1 MSRRTLRMAS
11 VVTLVLFGGD
21 AGRKAEAAGPFP
33 VRAERLSS
41 PGRSAA
47 SEDSGEALVL
57 NPANLGFI
65 KAPELRWTGIRCPDT
80 AHVGCGHA
88 IDLSA
93 PLPFGFGTG
102 LRIDHVMPPEGPK
115 GVGFPFGGYN
125 YTWLTWGL
133 GFHTSKRFSIGA
145 TMQWSYSP
153 LSYTDSLLGISIGSS
168 YRPNPYL
175 GFALAVNDLNRS
187 GGPASALSILD
198 RSYMGAIA
206 IRPTGK
212 RAFEIG
218 LEARYYEA
226 PDRVHP
232 RATLGFD
239 IPGVGRAR
247 GDVEFDQL
255 EKASQ
260 TNVIGTAG
268 LELALGGLTAG
279 GGALFGNGLGG
290 DNVGEYITASISSQ
304 SQPGLPGRTHAV
316 WMRIEKTPGARS
328 HVHLLQRLWRLSERK
343 DVAAVTLAIR
353 AEPAG
358 SFAHAEE
365 LADAFRVLRARGKK
379 VICSFEDA
387 GPKGIYACASADR
400 VVINPSGG
408 VRYAGIRTSFIYLAG
423 LLEKLGIRAEF
434 VKIGAHKSAPEMF
447 TNEHA
452 SEVAK
457 EDQRDLLRQHEAV
470 FVRNMSLYRHLSEEE
485 VRASTLKGP
494 FTSPEARSAHFV
506 DSFAFDDELERVTR
520 EVVGSRVPYIHYE
533 DESRAAD
540 RFGVEGKVG
549 LLYVDGDIVDGRSQ
563 TIPLVGTHLVGS
575 YTIGDAIEALKKDSS
590 VKAVVLRIESPGGSS
605 MASDVMWREL
615 KKLSEKKPLI
625 VSMGTVAAS
634 GGYYIASPAHTIYAL
649 PLTVTGSIGIF
660 YGKADT
666 SELLRRIGVNVD
678 VQKTTPQA
686 DEDSIFRG
694 FSAEERASLQQKI
707 AHFYDIFLSRVAE
720 GRHMKKEDVDAVGQ
734 GRVWAGQQAVARG
747 LVDRMGGIREA
758 LEAAR
763 IAGHLPSDAP
773 VKEVP
778 VVEKTLFERVLE
790 MAGVPGVMTLDGLPV
805 TVRDAAR
812 AIAPLAVI
820 KGDTP
825 MARMDWVP
833 LETGNTEESDD
844 D

>member
-1 MSRRTLRMAS
+1 MSRRNLRVAGGVALTLLGAYLERESM
-11 VVTLVLFGGD
+11 
-21 AGRKAEAAGPFP
+21 AAGPFP
-33 VRAERLSS
+33 ARAERLSS

-57 NPANLGFI
+57 NPANLGFLT
-65 KAPELRWTGIRCPDT
+65 APELRWTGIRCPDT
-80 AHVGCGHA
+80 ARVPCGHS

-102 LRIDHVMPPEGPK
+102 LRVDHVMPPSGPK
-115 GVGFPFGGYN
+115 GAGFPFAGN
-125 YTWLTWGL
+125 DYTWLTFGL

-153 LSYTDSLLGISIGSS
+153 LSYTDSMVGLSIGSS
-168 YRPNPYL
+168 YRPNPYVA
-175 GFALAVNDLNRS
+175 FALAANDLNRP
-187 GGPASALSILD
+187 GGSQFAASILD

-206 IRPTGK
+206 VRPTGK
-212 RAFEIG
+212 RGLEIG
-218 LEARYYEA
+218 LEGRYYESL
-226 PDRVHP
+226 DRVHP
-232 RATLGFD
+232 RATMAFD

-260 TNVIGTAG
+260 TSVIGTAG

-290 DNVGEYITASISSQ
+290 DNVGEYLTASLSSQ
-304 SQPGLPGRTHAV
+304 SQPGLPNRRHAV

-328 HVHLLQRLWRLSERK
+328 HVHLLQKLWRLSERN
-343 DVAAVTLAIR
+343 DIAAVTLAIR

-400 VVINPSGG
+400 VVINPAGG
-408 VRYAGIRTSFIYLAG
+408 VRYAGIRTSFIYIAG

-452 SEVAK
+452 SDVAK

-470 FVRNMSLYRHLSEEE
+470 FVRNMSLYRHISEEN

-494 FTSPEARSAHFV
+494 FTAPEARAAHFV

-520 EVVGSRVPYIHYE
+520 EVVGSHVPYVRYE
-533 DESRAAD
+533 DESRAPD
-540 RFGVEGKVG
+540 RFGVEGKIG

-563 TIPLVGTHLVGS
+563 TIPLLGTRLVGS
-575 YTIGDAIEALKKDSS
+575 YTIGDTIEALKKDGS

-605 MASDVMWREL
+605 MGSDVMWREL
-615 KKLSEKKPLI
+615 KKLAEKKPLI

-694 FSAEERASLQQKI
+694 FSPEERASLQQKI
-707 AHFYDIFLSRVAE
+707 AHFYDVFLSRVAE

-734 GRVWAGQQAVARG
+734 GRVWAGQQAVTRG

-763 IAGHLPSDAP
+763 VAGGLPSDAP

-778 VVEKTLFERVLE
+778 VVEKTLFEQMLE
-790 MAGVPGVMTLDGLPV
+790 MAGMPSLMSLDGLPV
-805 TVRDAAR
+805 TVREAAR

-833 LETGNTEESDD
+833 FETGNTEESDD